1 MIKDVLTA
9 SELLETFFQ
18 SLTDLV
24 RSIIALIIPHQSISA
39 SKTRMDRNETH
50 EVIAS
55 LGSSGFDGILDP
67 ILLVTRR
74 GIGGAVIVRSGSRRG
89 VISRRV
95 GRAVIPCIGRTI
107 LIAGSGSRTIS
118 LVIIA
123 RTIRVVRFLARTI
136 VILVV
141 RRGSIRLL
149 RAIRVVIVVVG
160 GSTVG

>member
-24 RSIIALIIPHQSISA
+24 RSIIALIIKTIPHQSISA

-55 LGSSGFDGILDP
+55 LVSS
-67 ILLVTRR
+67 
-74 GIGGAVIVRSGSRRG
+74 SSRRG

-95 GRAVIPCIGRTI
+95 GRAVIP
-107 LIAGSGSRTIS
+107 
-118 LVIIA
+118 LVEYKSSYHCQNHKSCK
-123 RTIRVVRFLARTI
+123 V
-136 VILVV
+136 
-141 RRGSIRLL
+141 SC
-149 RAIRVVIVVVG
+149 
-160 GSTVG
+160 